1 MSNPEERLVEINHL
15 KKYFHVNKGLL
26 HAVDDVSFY
35 INKGETLGLVG
46 ESGCGKSTTGRTIIR
61 LLEADSGEVN
71 FHGENVLGFNKSQM
85 KTFREH
91 VQMVFQ
97 DPYSCLNPRL
107 SVFELIAE
115 PLTNMEEYRRDKKKL
130 DARVRELMDVVGL
143 SRRLINAYPHEL
155 DGGRRQRVGIARA
168 LSVKPEFIVL
178 DEPVSALDVCIQAQI
193 INLLKRLQMDLGLT
207 YLFISHD
214 LSVVKHISNRIG
226 VMYLGK
232 IVELSDYRSIF
243 SGPLH
248 PYTKALLS
256 AIPIPKVGV
265 EREQIILKGDV
276 PSPVNLPG
284 GCRFAGRCPYVTE
297 RCRQEDPELKTQE
310 TTTLWPVIWRGKCN
324 GNSRTICMYERK
336 GEKDYEKSEKGGR
349 HPAGTHT
356 GCILSDRLRRQFF
369 QGSGGKG
376 YPDSGY
382 YRRSANIGPA
392 CVIHLKQCKQLKSC
406 LRDPG
411 EI

>member
-1 MSNPEERLVEINHL
+1 MSNSNEKLVEVCHL
-15 KKYFHVNKGLL
+15 KKYFKVSKGLL

-46 ESGCGKSTTGRTIIR
+46 ESGCGKSTTGRTLIR
-61 LLEADSGEVN
+61 LLDADGGEVN
-71 FHGENVLGFNKSQM
+71 FHGENILSLNKKQM
-85 KTFREH
+85 KKFREN

-107 SVFELIAE
+107 SVFDLIAE
-115 PLTNMEEYRRDKKKL
+115 PLTNMEEYKRDKKKL

-143 SRRLINAYPHEL
+143 SRRLINVYPHEL

-168 LSVKPEFIVL
+168 LSVNPEFIVL

-193 INLLKRLQMDLGLT
+193 INLLKRLQQELNLT

-232 IVELSDYRSIF
+232 IVELSDYQTIF
-243 SGPLH
+243 ESPRH

-256 AIPIPKVGV
+256 AIPIPKVGI
-265 EREQIILKGDV
+265 ERDQIILNGDV

-297 RCRQEDPELKTQE
+297 RCRQEEPELKT
-310 TTTLWPVIWRGKCN
+310 VGDN
-324 GNSRTICMYERK
+324 
-336 GEKDYEKSEKGGR
+336 
-349 HPAGTHT
+349 
-356 GCILSDRLRRQFF
+356 QFV
-369 QGSGGKG
+369 
-376 YPDSGY
+376 
-382 YRRSANIGPA
+382 A
-392 CVIHLKQCKQLKSC
+392 CHLAEENK
-406 LRDPG
+406 
-411 EI
+411 

>member
-178 DEPVSALDVCIQAQI
+178 
-193 INLLKRLQMDLGLT
+193 T

-297 RCRQEDPELKTQE
+297 RCRQEDPELKNAGDNHFVACH
-310 TTTLWPVIWRGKCN
+310 LA
-324 GNSRTICMYERK
+324 
-336 GEKDYEKSEKGGR
+336 GEM
-349 HPAGTHT
+349 
-356 GCILSDRLRRQFF
+356 
-369 QGSGGKG
+369 
-376 YPDSGY
+376 
-382 YRRSANIGPA
+382 
-392 CVIHLKQCKQLKSC
+392 
-406 LRDPG
+406 
-411 EI
+411 

>member
-1 MSNPEERLVEINHL
+1 MCDPNEKLIEINHL
-15 KKYFHVNKGLL
+15 KKYFKVSKGLL

-35 INKGETLGLVG
+35 INSGETLGLVG

-61 LLEADSGEVN
+61 LLEADSGEIN
-71 FHGENVLGFNKSQM
+71 FHGENVLSLNKKQM
-85 KTFREH
+85 KKFRES

-115 PLTNMEEYRRDKKKL
+115 PLTNIEEYRGDKKKM
-130 DARVRELMDVVGL
+130 DAKVRELMDVVGL

-168 LSVKPEFIVL
+168 LSVNPEFIVL

-193 INLLKRLQMDLGLT
+193 INLLKRLQQELHLT

-232 IVELSDYRSIF
+232 IVELSDYQTIF
-243 SGPLH
+243 NNPCH

-265 EREQIILKGDV
+265 KREQIILTGDV
-276 PSPVNLPG
+276 PSPVNLPK

-297 RCRQEDPELKTQE
+297 RCRQEEPELKYIE
-310 TTTLWPVIWRGKCN
+310 TNHLV
-324 GNSRTICMYERK
+324 
-336 GEKDYEKSEKGGR
+336 
-349 HPAGTHT
+349 
-356 GCILSDRLRRQFF
+356 
-369 QGSGGKG
+369 
-376 YPDSGY
+376 
-382 YRRSANIGPA
+382 A
-392 CVIHLKQCKQLKSC
+392 CHLAQDK
-406 LRDPG
+406 
-411 EI
+411 